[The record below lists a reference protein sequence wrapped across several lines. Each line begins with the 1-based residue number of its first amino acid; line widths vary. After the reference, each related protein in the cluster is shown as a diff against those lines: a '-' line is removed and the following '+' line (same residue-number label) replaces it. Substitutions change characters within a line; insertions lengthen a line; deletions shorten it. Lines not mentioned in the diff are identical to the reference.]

1 MRLYWS
7 FASMPELS
15 HLTPE
20 QRRKLLAASN
30 IRRFFIG
37 VLVRGIGVGLLVA
50 AFVVNFFRN
59 ASPIVQTLLAVIA
72 GAIALIALFQLQ
84 MICARS
90 KMRLQIMESLRG

>member
-15 HLTPE
+15 YLTPE

-30 IRRFFIG
+30 VKRFFIG

-50 AFVVNFFRN
+50 AFVVNCFRN

-72 GAIALIALFQLQ
+72 GG
-84 MICARS
+84 S
-90 KMRLQIMESLRG
+90 P